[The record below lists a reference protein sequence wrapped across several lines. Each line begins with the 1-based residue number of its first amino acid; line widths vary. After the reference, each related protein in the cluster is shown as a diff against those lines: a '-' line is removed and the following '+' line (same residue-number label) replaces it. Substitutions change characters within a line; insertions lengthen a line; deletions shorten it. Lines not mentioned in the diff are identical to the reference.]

1 MGSTLTSVLAP
12 ILKGLV
18 LLCDVLSVIIC
29 VNSVMSIISPMGKLR
44 EFTSTLCE
52 PLLAP
57 FRNLMDKLVKNN
69 TPFDFSPM
77 MAILALYAL
86 SALFSVWM
94 ARL

>member
-1 MGSTLTSVLAP
+1 MGSSLTSVLAP

-18 LLCDVLSVIIC
+18 LLCDVFSMIIC
-29 VNSVMSIISPMGKLR
+29 VNCVVSIISPMGQLR
-44 EFTSTLCE
+44 QFTSTLCE

-77 MAILALYAL
+77 MAIMALYAL

-94 ARL
+94 AKL